1 MLNVR
6 TGHRELELL
15 SEVAHHPKG
24 LVLRENGFFRKAH
37 HNLARNRRIRAS
49 SEAGLSVWAANGLN
63 SESDLWPD
71 PTLSTTPEEQ
81 RRIDEQTLDRLV
93 PNPEGSCQSMFQ
105 DLSFR
110 VECLLSRWRDGNV
123 SSLGKNQAKSLENF
137 PGAQP
142 ALLWLPTLLDCQR
155 VICAVV
161 FDLEAQK
168 LMDGDQCLRVFG
180 DDQYLSALGRI
191 LGSVDDLI
199 L

>member
-1 MLNVR
+1 MGSILNQILGSIQRFPKCLKGVR
-6 TGHRELELL
+6 II
-15 SEVAHHPKG
+15 
-24 LVLRENGFFRKAH
+24 GFAFFLDGSVPEA
-37 HNLARNRRIRAS
+37 ANRR
-49 SEAGLSVWAANGLN
+49 
-63 SESDLWPD
+63 
-71 PTLSTTPEEQ
+71 T
-81 RRIDEQTLDRLV
+81 QTLDRV
-93 PNPEGSCQSMFQ
+93 DPNPEGSCQSMFQ